1 MKGTIKLVELV
12 TALFLLSAAAS
23 AGAKAQ
29 LLKEMCEA
37 DDRVDAALA
46 ANDSSHVKPN
56 DAQGSA
62 FCNGFVVGWAQTV
75 NGMATLGGGADLT
88 FFSFASDFDFEQGK
102 RVFLQYVFNHPESL
116 SEPASGV
123 LTEALSEKNI
133 LRKRVL
139 PLSNTGIEIVA
150 PKK

>member
-1 MKGTIKLVELV
+1 MEGRKMKGTIKLVELV

-88 FFSFASDFDFEQGK
+88 FFSFASSFDFEQGK
-102 RVFLQYVFNHPESL
+102 SL
-116 SEPASGV
+116 PAIRFQPSGR
-123 LTEALSEKNI
+123 ACPSQPAAHSRGISEKHSSE
-133 LRKRVL
+133 K
-139 PLSNTGIEIVA
+139 EFA
-150 PKK
+150 